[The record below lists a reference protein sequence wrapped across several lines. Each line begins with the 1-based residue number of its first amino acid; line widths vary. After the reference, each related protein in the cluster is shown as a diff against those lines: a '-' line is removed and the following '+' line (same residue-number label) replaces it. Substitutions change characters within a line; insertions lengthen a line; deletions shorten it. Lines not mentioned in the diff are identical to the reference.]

1 MSRTRRAH
9 VRHALCRYYESGRAS
24 RLSPSTTEA
33 LGRQAAICNSRSQ
46 SGSVPGAEHS
56 YQTPRRDGNIRC
68 VSVAS
73 DLRQRVVQLRRRLD
87 VRHARRSA
95 ASRMHTFAEARQ
107 DAGVNQRYVP
117 GKGFVDELSLP
128 PTDRE
133 SADKFRAAV
142 QSSLTSET
150 AHVHTIALE
159 IARNIREE
167 LHDIQ
172 QTLRL
177 ELVFAVGTE
186 HQDSVLALAS
196 RLQSAE
202 EETEKLRVLLAA

>member
-1 MSRTRRAH
+1 M
-9 VRHALCRYYESGRAS
+9 L
-24 RLSPSTTEA
+24 
-33 LGRQAAICNSRSQ
+33 
-46 SGSVPGAEHS
+46 
-56 YQTPRRDGNIRC
+56 RRDGNIRC

-87 VRHARRSA
+87 VLLARRDA
-95 ASRMHTFAEARQ
+95 ASRVHSFAEARQ

-117 GKGFVDELSLP
+117 GKGFINEPRLT

-133 SADKFRAAV
+133 SADNFRAAV
-142 QSSLTSET
+142 QSSLTSEI
-150 AHVHTIALE
+150 AHVHNIALD
-159 IARNIREE
+159 IAGDIRKE

-172 QTLRL
+172 QTLRV

-186 HQDSVLALAS
+186 HQDSVLALAA

-202 EETEKLRVLLAA
+202 EETEKLRVLLAV